1 MARVTTVEKARKAP
15 GSCGA
20 CGKKIEA
27 GQAYK
32 HWSFRYGGK
41 RIRCTAAACAP
52 KSSDLTNNEK
62 LSTLYAHGENFD
74 DQISQWDQE
83 TADDLRAIVE
93 EYADGV
99 QEVVDMYNES
109 ADAIEEG
116 FGHET
121 FSSQEQ
127 REAADDLDNF
137 KSDIESAR
145 DDIDDFEEDEARADV
160 LMELGLDEV
169 EVLTDE
175 QEEDVKTGVE
185 EKKSEWAAEQL
196 AKVEGLAGECPR

>member
-15 GSCGA
+15 GSCGR
-20 CGKKIEA
+20 CGTTIKV

-41 RIRCTAAACAP
+41 RIRCTAPACAP
-52 KSSDLTNNEK
+52 RSSDLTNNEK
-62 LSTLYAHGENFD
+62 LSTLYAYGENFED
-74 DQISQWDQE
+74 AISEWDQE
-83 TADDLRAIVE
+83 NADDLRAICD

-121 FSSQEQ
+121 FASEEQ
-127 REAADDLDNF
+127 REGADELDSF
-137 KSDIESAR
+137 KGEIENAR
-145 DDIDDFEEDEARADV
+145 DEIDEFDEDAAREEAEEELLSDQEGQGEVDEDEVKR
-160 LMELGLDEV
+160 LI
-169 EVLTDE
+169 
-175 QEEDVKTGVE
+175 EDKR
-185 EKKSEWAAEQL
+185 SEWAAEQL
-196 AKVEGLAGECPR
+196 AKVEDLVSQCPR